1 MNQLRFLDKTTHPHI
16 ITLVMASALGPVSMN
31 VFLPS
36 LPTIERYFETDTA
49 VVQLAVS
56 LYLLAT
62 GLLQLAIGPLSDQY
76 GRRPVLLGC
85 ILLALITTVAG
96 IYAPTIE
103 IFLAAR
109 IMQSTA
115 IAGLVISRAAIRD
128 MVETDEAA
136 SRIGYVTMA
145 MTLGPML
152 GPVAGGYLAEMF
164 GWQATFWLVFG
175 FGFVTF
181 LLVWFDMGETI
192 HSRGGGFVTQLLAY
206 PELLRSRRFMGYAA
220 TAAFASGAFFS
231 FLGGSPYL
239 AAHHYKMPESHFGYY
254 FAFVAAGYVIGNFFS
269 GRYSRHIGINPM
281 VVTGGI
287 AASLGMLIALALL
300 LMGFTHPMA
309 FFGPVL
315 SIGIGNG
322 LTMPNAN
329 AGLVSVRPR
338 LAGSA
343 SGLGGFLQI
352 GGGALLS
359 MLAGHLLT
367 PESGPMPLILLML
380 TSSLLSTVAAL
391 YVVHVARSLAR
402 AQIAATEK
410 AG

>member
-1 MNQLRFLDKTTHPHI
+1 MSQPRFLDRMSHPHI

-36 LPTIERYFETDTA
+36 LPTIARYFETDYA
-49 VVQLAVS
+49 IVQLAVS
-56 LYLLAT
+56 LYLVAT
-62 GLLQLAIGPLSDQY
+62 GLLQLAIGPLSDLY
-76 GRRPVLLGC
+76 GRRPILLGC
-85 ILLALITTVAG
+85 ILIALIFTLAG

-109 IMQSTA
+109 ILQSTA

-128 MVETDEAA
+128 VVETDEAA

-152 GPVAGGYLAEMF
+152 GPVAGGYLAELY

-175 FGFVTF
+175 FGLVTF
-181 LLVWFDMGETI
+181 ALVWFDMGETI

-206 PELLRSRRFMGYAA
+206 PELLRSRRFMGYAL
-220 TAAFASGAFFS
+220 TSAFASGAFFS

-239 AAHHYKMPESHFGYY
+239 ASQYYKMPESHYGYY
-254 FAFVAAGYVIGNFFS
+254 FAFVAGGYVIGNFFS

-281 VVTGGI
+281 TVAGGI
-287 AASLGMLIALALL
+287 AATMGMLVALALCL
-300 LMGFTHPMA
+300 AGLTHPMA
-309 FFGPVL
+309 FYGPVIF
-315 SIGIGNG
+315 IGIGNG

-329 AGLVSVRPR
+329 AGLVSARPR

-343 SGLGGFLQI
+343 SGLGGFIQI

-359 MLAGHLLT
+359 ILAGHLLT
-367 PESGPMPLILLML
+367 PDSGPMPLILLML
-380 TSSLLSTVAAL
+380 FSSLLSTVTAL
-391 YVVHVARSLAR
+391 YVVSVARSLAR
-402 AQIAATEK
+402 AGAT
-410 AG
+410 GS